1 MADIPPA
8 SRPPADPRV
17 QRPPAD
23 ATGQIGAYERP
34 ARWQT
39 VAAVVLGVVLIAL
52 PLYLWRRPRSVAE
65 PVDRDDAAVVPA
77 ALVVDAAPAEEEAG
91 AHGLQLGD
99 PRVLECKDPGAVHT
113 PPERMRPRR
122 RVREGLCPGHRGCA
136 RLRAEPAVGGTI
148 TYVADLA
155 FARRKGPVTVSRPAG
170 RALDQDGQGHR
181 SLPGRRPARH
191 LGHSAR
197 RADACSCALPD
208 RPDRDLPGLEVSPCA
223 RRGGVACGRHPGGA
237 Q

>member
-1 MADIPPA
+1 MADIPPS

-65 PVDRDDAAVVPA
+65 PVDRDDAAVVPPA
-77 ALVVDAAPAEEEAG
+77 PVVDAAPAEDEAG
-91 AHGLQLGD
+91 LHGLQLGD

-113 PPERMRPRR
+113 PPERCDH
-122 RVREGLCPGHRGCA
+122 VSVFEKGFAQAIVDA
-136 RLRAEPAVGGTI
+136 RDCVPSQPSGGTI

-155 FARRKGPVTVSRPAG
+155 FARHKGPVTVSAPRDGRSIKTAKVIEACLAAVRHGASAIPLDGLTHAHAHYRIAVTATYPA
-170 RALDQDGQGHR
+170 
-181 SLPGRRPARH
+181 SK
-191 LGHSAR
+191 
-197 RADACSCALPD
+197 
-208 RPDRDLPGLEVSPCA
+208 
-223 RRGGVACGRHPGGA
+223 
-237 Q
+237 